1 MNDAPDT
8 PRTALDEALTA
19 TPDEDAGSAAEGV
32 DLGPWLRLS
41 AVHHHVE
48 TIVVGAVDMLETVR
62 RVSPAMPGI
71 PGALLHQ
78 VSLPRVDTLV
88 VDWHAFSSGPWMGT
102 LDTGAAAL
110 HRELL
115 EAASHV
121 QSNGGRVLALTYGL
135 PQSSAETALYDACTA
150 DLAESRKP
158 GDADDTAHTPV
169 WAAVH
174 GVGLARGR
182 SHTPHETEVR

>member
-19 TPDEDAGSAAEGV
+19 TRNEDAGSAAEGV

-48 TIVVGAVDMLETVR
+48 TIVVGTVDMLETVR

-88 VDWHAFSSGPWMGT
+88 LDWHAFSSGPWMGT
-102 LDTGAAAL
+102 LETGAAAL

-115 EAASHV
+115 DAASHV
-121 QSNGGRVLALTYGL
+121 QANGGRVLAVSFGF
-135 PQSSAETALYDACTA
+135 PHSSTEATLHAKCTA
-150 DLAESRKP
+150 DLAEP
-158 GDADDTAHTPV
+158 QETGHADDTRHTPV
-169 WAAVH
+169 WSAVRS
-174 GVGLARGR
+174 VALARGG

>member
-1 MNDAPDT
+1 MNNASDT

-19 TPDEDAGSAAEGV
+19 TPDEDAGIAAEGV
-32 DLGPWLRLS
+32 GLGPWLRLS
-41 AVHHHVE
+41 TIHHDVE
-48 TIVVGAVDMLETVR
+48 TVVVGAVDLLETVR
-62 RVSPAMPGI
+62 RVSPATPGI

-88 VDWHAFSSGPWMGT
+88 LDWHAFSSGPWMGA
-102 LDTGAAAL
+102 LDTGAATL

-150 DLAESRKP
+150 NLAESREP
-158 GDADDTAHTPV
+158 GHADDTGHTPV
-169 WAAVH
+169 WSAVRS
-174 GVGLARGR
+174 VALARGR

>member
-19 TPDEDAGSAAEGV
+19 TPDEDAGSAVERV

-41 AVHHHVE
+41 AVQHHVE
-48 TIVVGAVDMLETVR
+48 TVVVGAVDLLETVR
-62 RVSPAMPGI
+62 RVSPAAPGI

-88 VDWHAFSSGPWMGT
+88 LDWHAFSSGPWMGA

-110 HRELL
+110 LRELL
-115 EAASHV
+115 DAASHI

-135 PQSSAETALYDACTA
+135 PQSSTETALYDACTA
-150 DLAESRKP
+150 NLAESREP
-158 GDADDTAHTPV
+158 GHKDDTNHTPV
-169 WAAVH
+169 WSAVR